1 MLLRSSS
8 SPLLSYASFACA
20 AEHGKVG
27 GGGARVVGGADTG
40 HDVPRVVRGGPYGGA
55 GPDCEGCQEEGRA
68 RAWWGDADLCRLC
81 AAGRNGT
88 AASLALVEEVVG
100 GGGSGGGGKKVC
112 GGGGHGGYSDSG
124 RAADAYYRRMIH
136 ADPVNSLLLGNYAR
150 FLKDVEGDV
159 ARAQE
164 SCERAIVANPGDGGA
179 LALYAGLVWETSRDA
194 DRADAY
200 YNPRRPGRA
209 R

>member
-1 MLLRSSS
+1 
-8 SPLLSYASFACA
+8 
-20 AEHGKVG
+20 
-27 GGGARVVGGADTG
+27 
-40 HDVPRVVRGGPYGGA
+40 
-55 GPDCEGCQEEGRA
+55 
-68 RAWWGDADLCRLC
+68 
-81 AAGRNGT
+81 
-88 AASLALVEEVVG
+88 
-100 GGGSGGGGKKVC
+100 
-112 GGGGHGGYSDSG
+112 
-124 RAADAYYRRMIH
+124 MIH

-200 YNPRRPGRA
+200 YTRAVQAAPDDCYVLGSYGSFLWDAEEDDEHDGHDGDHQQQLPPFPGA
-209 R
+209 AAQPPSITAAS